1 VQLGLVFYYNFNFL
15 LTGSCLL
22 QEEISNIRNASH
34 LSAAVL
40 KGFVVPK
47 LEVVIDEEKKVSHAE
62 LMESTEEVITNPGKY
77 VKLKPE
83 DVDICYPPVFQS
95 GGVFDL
101 KPSAVSNEDPLYF
114 DAMGV
119 ILCAIGARFKSY
131 CSNIART
138 IMIDAD
144 KTQEKA
150 YKNLLKAHE
159 AAIAALRPG
168 NAMSAPYKA
177 AFAVVESGAPEFL
190 PYFTKNAGTGIGI
203 EFRESGLTLN
213 GKNDKVIKAGMVFNV
228 SLGFHN
234 LTTDSKNPKSKT
246 FSLLLADTAFVTERG
261 APEVPTL
268 RCSKTYTDIAYS
280 FKDDEEE
287 EVKVEPKPKVKAETN
302 GSTEPAVR
310 MATLRSDN
318 QEMTK
323 EEVTF

>member
-1 VQLGLVFYYNFNFL
+1 VVDVW
-15 LTGSCLL
+15 
-22 QEEISNIRNASH
+22 QEELSNIRNASQ
-34 LSAAVL
+34 LSAGVL

-47 LEVVIDEEKKVSHAE
+47 LEVIIDEEKKVTHAE
-62 LMESTEEVITNPGKY
+62 LMEQTENVITNPGKY
-77 VKLKPE
+77 VKLKAD
-83 DVDICYPPVFQS
+83 DVDICYPP
-95 GGVFDL
+95 VFDL
-101 KPSAVSNEDPLYF
+101 KPSAVSNDEALYY
-114 DAMGV
+114 DALGV

-131 CSNIART
+131 CSNVARS

-150 YKNLLKAHE
+150 YKVLLKAHE

-168 NAMSAPYKA
+168 NAMSMAYKA
-177 AFAVVESGAPEFL
+177 AYGVVEGGGAEFL

-213 GKNDKVIKAGMVFNV
+213 GKNERVIRAGMVFNV

-234 LTTDSKNPKSKT
+234 LATESRNAKSKT
-246 FSLLLADTAFVTERG
+246 FSLLLADTAIVVEKG
-261 APEVPTL
+261 GPEVPTL
-268 RCSKTYTDIAYS
+268 KCSKTYTDIAYS

-287 EVKVEPKPKVKAETN
+287 EEVKVEAKPKVKAETN
-302 GSTEPAVR
+302 GSSEPAVR

-323 EEVTF
+323 EEVRARGFFLRSFERGRG